1 MDEERLDQNTH
12 DEPRAA
18 NHTPRAHTVGFI
30 GVGVMGEPMCRNLK
44 RKSGARVIAFDRDPA
59 PLERL
64 RRDGV
69 LVAASI
75 GQAVEPAG
83 VVFLSLPSG
92 AAVDEVVHGKDGI
105 LSCIAAGQIVVDT
118 STSPVDLTRTVAREF
133 SERGA
138 TFIDAP
144 VARTRAAAE
153 AGTLAVS
160 VGADEQTFERVRP
173 LIASFASEITLCGT
187 VGCGQVVK
195 ILNNMVLFET
205 VVAIAEAK
213 AIGERAG
220 VDPKLLFDALS
231 KGSADSFA
239 LRNHGMKAM
248 LPDDFPLRAFP
259 VSYARKDLGYALR
272 LAEEMHVDARGAR
285 AVGGWFA
292 RAIEEGVEDY
302 YWPIISRFVG
312 K

>member
-1 MDEERLDQNTH
+1 
-12 DEPRAA
+12 
-18 NHTPRAHTVGFI
+18 
-30 GVGVMGEPMCRNLK
+30 
-44 RKSGARVIAFDRDPA
+44 
-59 PLERL
+59 
-64 RRDGV
+64 
-69 LVAASI
+69 
-75 GQAVEPAG
+75 
-83 VVFLSLPSG
+83 
-92 AAVDEVVHGKDGI
+92 
-105 LSCIAAGQIVVDT
+105 
-118 STSPVDLTRTVAREF
+118 
-133 SERGA
+133 
-138 TFIDAP
+138 
-144 VARTRAAAE
+144 
-153 AGTLAVS
+153 
-160 VGADEQTFERVRP
+160 